1 MDELIKSADK
11 LFGIKLTA
19 SQQAAF
25 KIYETELIDW
35 NTRANLTA
43 IHDVHQIRVKHFL
56 DSLSCTLALRG
67 TPANQVID
75 VGTGAGFP
83 GVPLKIVEPGRKFT
97 LVESIGKKA
106 EFCRHICQK
115 LSFFDVDIIQDR
127 AEIAAS
133 RPDKREKYDWAVAR
147 AVAVLPVLVEY
158 LLPFVR
164 RGGYALAMKGETGP
178 AEAQS
183 AEQAIHILGG
193 QVEQLIP
200 VTLPGVELKRY
211 LVVIKKIAT
220 TPDNFPRRVGIP
232 AKRPLGTD

>member
-1 MDELIKSADK
+1 MDELIESADK
-11 LFGIKLTA
+11 LFGIQLTA

-25 KIYETELIDW
+25 HIYETELIDW
-35 NTRANLTA
+35 NTRTNLTA
-43 IHDVHQIRVKHFL
+43 IHDVHQIRIKHFL
-56 DSLSCTLALRG
+56 DSLSCTLAMRG

-83 GVPLKIVEPGRKFT
+83 GIPLKIVEPGRKLT

-106 EFCRHICQK
+106 EFCRHICDK
-115 LSFFDVDIIQDR
+115 LNFIGVEIIQER
-127 AEIAAS
+127 AEIVAS
-133 RPDKREKYDWAVAR
+133 RPDIRENYDWAVAR
-147 AVAVLPVLVEY
+147 AVAMLPVLVEY
-158 LLPFVR
+158 LLPLVR
-164 RGGYALAMKGETGP
+164 LGGYALAMKGESGP
-178 AEAQS
+178 AEAQT
-183 AEQAIHILGG
+183 AEQAIYILGG

-200 VTLPGVELKRY
+200 VTLPGVEVERY

>member
-11 LFGIKLTA
+11 LFGIQLTE
-19 SQQAAF
+19 SQKAAF
-25 KIYETELIDW
+25 NIYETELIDW
-35 NTRANLTA
+35 NTRASLTA
-43 IHDVHQIRVKHFL
+43 IHDVRQIRVKHFL
-56 DSLSCTLALRG
+56 DSLSCTLAMRG
-67 TPANQVID
+67 TPANHVID

-83 GVPLKIVEPGRKFT
+83 GVPLKIVEPGRRFT

-115 LSFFDVDIIQDR
+115 LNFFDVEIIQDR
-127 AEIAAS
+127 AEIVAS
-133 RPDKREKYDWAVAR
+133 RPDKRENYDWAVAR

>member
-35 NTRANLTA
+35 NTRASLTA